1 MSLLST
7 KGMYG
12 LSAMYQLF
20 LSKTGGKPMQIKD
33 ISANA
38 EIPQN
43 YLEQLLILLRQAGL
57 LTSVRGAHGGYL
69 LAKDPSEILIKDILI
84 ALEGNL
90 SITELEIKNP
100 VLKLFYEE
108 SNAKLQAIF
117 TVPLSEFEVY
127 AQHLDAR
134 LNYSI

>member
-20 LSKTGGKPMQIKD
+20 LSRSNKPLQIKE
-33 ISANA
+33 ISSRA

-57 LTSVRGAHGGYL
+57 VTSVRGAYGGYL
-69 LAKDPSEILIKDILI
+69 LAKSAQDILIKDILI

-90 SITELEIKNP
+90 CVTDVDVKDPILRI
-100 VLKLFYEE
+100 FYEE
-108 SNAKLQAIF
+108 SNAKIQEIF
-117 TVPLSEFEVY
+117 NLPLSEFEVY
-127 AQHLDAR
+127 AQRLNNQ

>member
-20 LSKTGGKPMQIKD
+20 LSKSNKPLQIKE
-33 ISANA
+33 ISSRA

-57 LTSVRGAHGGYL
+57 VSSVRGAYGGYL
-69 LAKDPSEILIKDILI
+69 LAKKPEDILIKEILI
-84 ALEGNL
+84 ALEGSL
-90 SITELEIKNP
+90 VVTEVDVKDP
-100 VLKLFYEE
+100 VLNIFYEE
-108 SNAKLQAIF
+108 SNKNIQEIF
-117 TVPLSEFEVY
+117 NLPLSEFQVY
-127 AQHLDAR
+127 SERLSNQ

>member
-20 LSKTGGKPMQIKD
+20 LAKSNKPLQIKE
-33 ISANA
+33 ISARA

-57 LTSVRGAHGGYL
+57 VTSVRGAYGGYL
-69 LAKDPSEILIKDILI
+69 LAKNPEDILIKDILI

-90 SITELEIKNP
+90 VVTDADVKDP
-100 VLKLFYEE
+100 VLRIFYEE
-108 SNAKLQAIF
+108 CNGKIQEIF
-117 TVPLSEFEVY
+117 NLPLSEFEVY
-127 AQHLDAR
+127 SERLSNQ

>member
-20 LSKTGGKPMQIKD
+20 LSKSDKPLQIKE
-33 ISANA
+33 ISSRA

-57 LTSVRGAHGGYL
+57 VNSVRGAYGGYL
-69 LAKDPSEILIKDILI
+69 LAKSAEDILIKDILI

-90 SITELEIKNP
+90 LILDSEIKDP
-100 VLKLFYEE
+100 VLRLFYEE
-108 SNAKLQAIF
+108 CNTKLQEIF
-117 TVPLSEFEVY
+117 NVPLSEFNTYSERLS
-127 AQHLDAR
+127 QQ

>member
-20 LSKTGGKPMQIKD
+20 LAKSNKPLQIKE
-33 ISANA
+33 ISARA

-57 LTSVRGAHGGYL
+57 VTSVRGAYGGYL
-69 LAKDPSEILIKDILI
+69 LAKNPEDILIKDILI

-90 SITELEIKNP
+90 LVIDADIKDP
-100 VLKLFYEE
+100 VLKMFYEE
-108 SNAKLQAIF
+108 SNAKIQEIF
-117 TVPLSEFEVY
+117 RLPLSEFEVY
-127 AQHLDAR
+127 SQR
-134 LNYSI
+134 LNNQLTYFI

>member
-7 KGMYG
+7 KGTYG

-20 LSKTGGKPMQIKD
+20 LSKTNKPVQIKD
-33 ISANA
+33 ISASA

-43 YLEQLLILLRQAGL
+43 YLEQLLIMLRQAGL
-57 LTSVRGAHGGYL
+57 VTSVRGAHGGYL
-69 LAKDPSEILIKDILI
+69 LAKSPHDILIKDILV

-90 SITELEIKNP
+90 SITELEVKNP
-100 VLKLFYEE
+100 ILRAFYEE
-108 SNAKLQAIF
+108 KNAKLQEIF
-117 TVPLSEFEVY
+117 NIPLSEFEVY
-127 AQHLDAR
+127 AQRLNSQ

>member
-20 LSKTGGKPMQIKD
+20 LSKSDKPMQIKE
-33 ISANA
+33 ISAKA

-57 LTSVRGAHGGYL
+57 VTSVRGAYGGYL
-69 LAKDPSEILIKDILI
+69 LAKNAQDILIKDILI
-84 ALEGNL
+84 ALEGTL
-90 SITELEIKNP
+90 AVIDGETKDPILRI
-100 VLKLFYEE
+100 FYTE
-108 SNAKLQAIF
+108 SNAKLQEIF
-117 TVPLSEFEVY
+117 NFPLSDFEIY
-127 AQHLDAR
+127 AERFNAQ

>member
-20 LSKTGGKPMQIKD
+20 LSKSNKPLQIKE
-33 ISANA
+33 ISARA

-57 LTSVRGAHGGYL
+57 VNSVRGAYGGYL
-69 LAKDPSEILIKDILI
+69 LAKNAEDILIKDILI

-90 SITELEIKNP
+90 VVTDVDVKDP
-100 VLKLFYEE
+100 VLRMFYEE
-108 SNAKLQAIF
+108 SNRKIQEIF
-117 TVPLSEFEVY
+117 NVPLSEFEVY
-127 AQHLDAR
+127 SQR
-134 LNYSI
+134 LSLQINYSI

>member
-1 MSLLST
+1 MSLHST

-20 LSKTGGKPMQIKD
+20 LSKSNKPLQIKE
-33 ISANA
+33 ISARA

-57 LTSVRGAHGGYL
+57 VRSVRGAYGGYL
-69 LAKDPSEILIKDILI
+69 LAKNAEDILIKDILI

-90 SITELEIKNP
+90 VVTDVDVKDP
-100 VLKLFYEE
+100 VLRIFYEE
-108 SNAKLQAIF
+108 SNHKIQEIF
-117 TVPLSEFEVY
+117 NVPLSEFEVY
-127 AQHLDAR
+127 SQRLSNQ

>member
-20 LSKTGGKPMQIKD
+20 LAKSSKPLQIKE
-33 ISANA
+33 ISTRA

-57 LTSVRGAHGGYL
+57 VNSVRGAYGGYL
-69 LAKDPSEILIKDILI
+69 LAKKAEDILIKDILI

-90 SITELEIKNP
+90 LVIDSEIKDP
-100 VLKLFYEE
+100 VLRIFYEE
-108 SNAKLQAIF
+108 CTSKLQEIF
-117 TVPLSEFEVY
+117 NVPLSEFDLY
-127 AQHLDAR
+127 AERLSHQ

>member
-20 LSKTGGKPMQIKD
+20 LAKSEKPMQIKE
-33 ISANA
+33 ISARA

-57 LTSVRGAHGGYL
+57 VTSVRGAYGGYL
-69 LAKDPSEILIKDILI
+69 LAKNAQDILIKDILI

-90 SITELEIKNP
+90 SVVENEIKDP
-100 VLKLFYEE
+100 ILSLFYEE
-108 SNAKLQAIF
+108 SNTKLQEIF
-117 TVPLSEFEVY
+117 NFPLSDFSIYIERFN
-127 AQHLDAR
+127 AQ

>member
-12 LSAMYQLF
+12 LSAMYELF
-20 LSKTGGKPMQIKD
+20 LSKTNKPMQIKD

-57 LTSVRGAHGGYL
+57 VTSVRGAHGGYL
-69 LAKDPSEILIKDILI
+69 LAKNAHDILIKDILI

-90 SITELEIKNP
+90 SITESEVKNP
-100 VLKLFYEE
+100 ILRMFYEE
-108 SNAKLQAIF
+108 SNAKLQEMFNI
-117 TVPLSEFEVY
+117 PLSEFDVY
-127 AQHLDAR
+127 AQRLNSQ